1 MSLTLLLV
9 MVKKK
14 QLQRNSKTEVKNS
27 YLKIS
32 KKINSKKNSKKNRPN
47 NLMISSNNTKKN
59 AKQKKK

>member
-1 MSLTLLLV
+1 

-27 YLKIS
+27 YLKKS

-47 NLMISSNNTKKN
+47 NLMISSNNTKK
-59 AKQKKK
+59 K